1 VGVAA
6 SEEARDRRTV
16 GRHERFR
23 RPTPSI
29 VVEHTF
35 SWFGRNAA
43 LPKDFEK
50 VVETLATFVTLAP
63 SSLPSGGSPGPKP

>member
-1 VGVAA
+1 V
-6 SEEARDRRTV
+6 RRREIV
-16 GRHERFR
+16 ERSDDMSGFAVL
-23 RPTPSI
+23 PPSI